1 MLKGKGVIVEEGG
14 RGIRRER
21 QRQRERE
28 REREREGSSKRV
40 DGNPTRRAGEG
51 TRRARRC
58 GGGAERV

>member
-28 REREREGSSKRV
+28 RERERERGK
-40 DGNPTRRAGEG
+40 
-51 TRRARRC
+51 
-58 GGGAERV
+58 